1 MCFMRLDTY
10 LVDMGYF
17 SSRARAKDAIIRGS
31 VKVGGK
37 VVIKP
42 SKDVNTNLII
52 EVDND
57 LDMPKGYFKLKYIQ
71 EMSNIICEG
80 DSVLDLGS
88 SAGGFLIFAS
98 QKAQKV
104 RGIEFSKDF
113 QPELKRITSEYEN
126 VSVEFGDVFT
136 LPLKE
141 ISSEKVDVILN
152 DLTLEPMDSLQ
163 VLKKVLPLLKEGG
176 KLLQVIKIKKN
187 KTREPILSLMK
198 DFGLEVTQVIESAK
212 QEIYIIA
219 CKIAKK

>member
-1 MCFMRLDTY
+1 MRLDTY

>member
-1 MCFMRLDTY
+1 MRLDTY

-98 QKAQKV
+98 QKARKV

-219 CKIAKK
+219 CKIAKN